1 MDDAP
6 VDVPVA
12 EDSGGSEV
20 GVLSDLPGSEPLE
33 LANEFAMDRVH
44 RVDTPNGVRL
54 EISSPHLGRMVR
66 LCPLELESLTW
77 QPPETFSGFLAT
89 PYGPEDAEVPVDA
102 YEGAIARDPT
112 EDVEGR

>member
-1 MDDAP
+1 MGA
-6 VDVPVA
+6 
-12 EDSGGSEV
+12 
-20 GVLSDLPGSEPLE
+20 LSDLPGSEPFE
-33 LANEFAMDRVH
+33 LANEFAMVRVR

-89 PYGPEDAEVPVDA
+89 PYGPEDAAALVDA
-102 YEGAIARDPT
+102 SECAIVQDPT